1 MKTLKQPKPNV
12 RTKAQRA
19 IKSQIST
26 LEINPNKMT
35 LKLTKPLTIKPNLN
49 NLLLGYVNGIGRRK
63 CLNGLTSLS
72 VIQKDSVKVS
82 LLISENGIFDLFV
95 SGVKSSKFT
104 LTTETFKT
112 LIRGLDNQDVLSD
125 FLKHVTSGR
134 LDVHGGTVNEQVS
147 LTVNVTPKTR
157 RK

>member
-1 MKTLKQPKPNV
+1 MKTLKQPRPNV

-19 IKSQIST
+19 TKSQIST
-26 LEINPNKMT
+26 LKINPNKMT

-72 VIQKDSVKVS
+72 VIQKGSVKVS

-125 FLKHVTSGR
+125 FLKHVTPGR

-147 LTVNVTPKTR
+147 LAVNVTPKTR